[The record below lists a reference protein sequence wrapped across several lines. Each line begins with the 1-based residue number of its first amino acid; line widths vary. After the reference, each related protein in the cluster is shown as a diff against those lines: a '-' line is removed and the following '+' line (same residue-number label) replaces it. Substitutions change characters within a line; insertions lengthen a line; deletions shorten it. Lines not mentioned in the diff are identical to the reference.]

1 MPAQPP
7 SPLTRQDHVD
17 HMLSLAPAWAASLW
31 TRTHESLRAASIDL
45 ALAHDRQL
53 LYQVAEWLQGQRQ
66 RLEQDFVRHLCDAV
80 QGGAPGSPRATPRD
94 IHELTLVDEAQA
106 EREIE
111 VSRTVQWIDLEADW
125 ELREMQAFAAMLPG
139 NAGPLDAQAT
149 SPQQAQ
155 PFRPAAFAR
164 ALSDTVNGLG
174 MADDERAMMLR
185 LSGRCLASVLKQAY
199 AQECQRLRE
208 AGVSPRSFKAPSH
221 GMAAQGADTAAA
233 PQARHAAA
241 PAPAPAS
248 PTAPTQPLVDV
259 TQPGTLSE
267 LVRRHPALAQDATA
281 VPGTPRSSPRAPAR
295 PPGGLNLNL
304 DTDAMLRTLQRN
316 LPPGG
321 QAPGAPPGSGAP
333 ARTLAG
339 TVDGTQA
346 AALLGRMWA
355 AMSRDRGLQ
364 PPVRALIGH
373 LQEAAQ
379 HLARLQ
385 PAVIDDPQHPM
396 WRLLNQLADTA
407 AGYARA
413 DDAELQAFLAHI
425 GPQVARVASQRPP
438 HARDF
443 SDTLQHAEDF
453 LQQQGQQ
460 QLTEAQPQVSAL
472 RTDDRRQ
479 ALRPLLSQQ
488 LEQQMAMQLGEL
500 LRPSS
505 PSRARTGPDGQPL
518 PKRPRL
524 PKAIPRFLQG
534 AWVDVL
540 THVMSADTPD
550 ADTRLQGLLATTEAL
565 LASLK
570 PPASAAEQQAL
581 RVQLPALVQQVQEA
595 MADAGLSEAVQT
607 AALDALMVV
616 HTQYLRLPPRA
627 PLPTTSFPPD
637 EDEAGEA
644 NEPAMRERP
653 WGVNTDIGHLPTVPM
668 ALMGEG
674 RGHVAPGTPQWLDAL
689 QPGAWL
695 KQHVQG
701 QWCTTRVL
709 WVSEH
714 RAYVVVKDRQSGQ
727 LHSLTR
733 GALSRLHEAG
743 LVTGLQERSLVQR
756 TVDSLLQDI
765 DAPRH

>member
-1 MPAQPP
+1 
-7 SPLTRQDHVD
+7 
-17 HMLSLAPAWAASLW
+17 MLDQAPAWAAALW
-31 TRTHESLRAASIDL
+31 TRTQESLRAASADL
-45 ALAHDRQL
+45 ALAQDRQL
-53 LYQVAEWLQGQRQ
+53 LYQVAEWLQGHRP
-66 RLEQDFVRHLCDAV
+66 RLEQDFVMHLTQAV
-80 QGGAPGSPRATPRD
+80 RGEGGQAPKASPKD

-125 ELREMQAFAAMLPG
+125 ELREMQTFAAMLPG
-139 NAGPLDAQAT
+139 SAGPLDAQAT
-149 SPQQAQ
+149 SPQHAQ
-155 PFRPAAFAR
+155 PFRPAVFAR

-174 MADDERAMMLR
+174 MPDDERAMLLR
-185 LSGRCLASVLKQAY
+185 LSGKCLASVLKQSY
-199 AQECQRLRE
+199 AKECHRLRA

-221 GMAAQGADTAAA
+221 GVPAQGSDPSAGAGTQPAAG
-233 PQARHAAA
+233 P
-241 PAPAPAS
+241 PAS
-248 PTAPTQPLVDV
+248 PSASSAESKPPQVDV

-267 LVRRHPALAQDATA
+267 LVRKHPALAQDTA
-281 VPGTPRSSPRAPAR
+281 APPGTPATGPAHQVPNRA
-295 PPGGLNLNL
+295 PGGLNLNL

-321 QAPGAPPGSGAP
+321 QAPGIKAS
-333 ARTLAG
+333 ARGGVAG
-339 TVDGTQA
+339 TVDGAQA

-355 AMSRDRGLQ
+355 AMSRDLVLQ
-364 PPVRALIGH
+364 PPVRAVIGH
-373 LQEAAQ
+373 LQEASQ
-379 HLARLQ
+379 HLARIQ

-396 WRLLNQLADTA
+396 WRLLNQLAETA
-407 AGYARA
+407 AGYARP

-425 GPQVARVASQRPP
+425 GPQVARVARQRPP
-438 HARDF
+438 QARDF
-443 SDTLQHAEDF
+443 SDTLQHAEAF

-460 QLTEAQPQVSAL
+460 ALTQAQPQVSAL

-479 ALRPLLSQQ
+479 ALRPLLRQQ
-488 LEQQMAMQLGEL
+488 IEQQMAMQLGEL

-505 PSRARTGPDGQPL
+505 TDRARTDPDGQPL

-540 THVMSADTPD
+540 THVMSADKPD
-550 ADTRLQGLLATTEAL
+550 ADSRLQSLLVTTETL

-570 PPASAAEQQAL
+570 PPTTVAEQQAL
-581 RVQLPALVQQVQEA
+581 RAQLPPLVAQVQDA
-595 MADAGLSEAVQT
+595 MAEAGLPEAEQT

-627 PLPTTSFPPD
+627 PLPPSSFPVEDD
-637 EDEAGEA
+637 EPHDA
-644 NEPAMRERP
+644 NQPAMRERP
-653 WGVNTDIGHLPTVPM
+653 WGVNTDIGQLPTVPM
-668 ALMGEG
+668 TLMGEG
-674 RGHVAPGTPQWLDAL
+674 HGQAGTSTPQWLDTL

-695 KQHVQG
+695 KQHAQG
-701 QWCTTRVL
+701 QWATTRVL

-743 LVTGLQERSLVQR
+743 LVTGLQERSLMQR

>member
-1 MPAQPP
+1 MPALPP
-7 SPLTRQDHVD
+7 SPQTRQDHVD
-17 HMLSLAPAWAASLW
+17 HMLSMSPAWAASLW
-31 TRTHESLRAASIDL
+31 TRTQASLRAASADL

-66 RLEQDFVRHLCDAV
+66 RLELDFVRHLREAV
-80 QGGAPGSPRATPRD
+80 QGGPASSPKALPKD

-139 NAGPLDAQAT
+139 SAGPLDAQTA
-149 SPQQAQ
+149 SPQQTQ
-155 PFRPAAFAR
+155 PFRPATFAR
-164 ALSDTVNGLG
+164 ALSHTVNGLG
-174 MADDERAMMLR
+174 MPDEERAMMLR
-185 LSGRCLASVLKQAY
+185 LSGKCLASVLKHAY

-221 GMAAQGADTAAA
+221 GVPASGADPSAATS
-233 PQARHAAA
+233 PQ
-241 PAPAPAS
+241 
-248 PTAPTQPLVDV
+248 VDV

-267 LVRRHPALAQDATA
+267 LVRKHPALAQNTAATPPPEA
-281 VPGTPRSSPRAPAR
+281 PVRAP
-295 PPGGLNLNL
+295 GGVNLNL

-321 QAPGAPPGSGAP
+321 QAPGAAAGPGAP
-333 ARTLAG
+333 GRPLAG

-355 AMSRDRGLQ
+355 TMSRDLALQ
-364 PPVRALIGH
+364 PPVRAMIGH

-379 HLARLQ
+379 HLARQQ
-385 PAVIDDPQHPM
+385 PAVIDDPRHPM

-407 AGYARA
+407 AGYAHA
-413 DDAELQAFLAHI
+413 DDAELQAFLTHI
-425 GPQVARVASQRPP
+425 GPQVARVARQRPP
-438 HARDF
+438 RSSDF
-443 SDTLQHAEDF
+443 SDTLQHAEEF
-453 LQQQGQQ
+453 LQQQGRQ

-488 LEQQMAMQLGEL
+488 IEQQMAQQLGDL

-505 PSRARTGPDGQPL
+505 PDRVRTGPDAQPS

-540 THVMSADTPD
+540 THVMSTDAPD
-550 ADTRLQGLLATTEAL
+550 ADSRLQSLLATTETL

-570 PPASAAEQQAL
+570 PPASTDEQQAL
-581 RVQLPALVQQVQEA
+581 RSGLPALVQQVQEA
-595 MADAGLSEAVQT
+595 MAGAGLSEAQQT

-627 PLPTTSFPPD
+627 PLPASSFPVD
-637 EDEAGEA
+637 EDTDPD
-644 NEPAMRERP
+644 EPAMRERP

-668 ALMGEG
+668 ALMGDG
-674 RGHVAPGTPQWLDAL
+674 RGPSVAGTPQWLDAL

-765 DAPRH
+765 GPDAGR